1 MAKIKLLIT
10 FLIVIMIISLAFNVY
25 QWNTNLSLTKQ
36 SKEQDMEQILTY
48 SQAAINAELLRL
60 DGLLSNAC
68 QQLSAT
74 GLTGPEAEEILN
86 GLYTENSDIIVN
98 AATAD
103 RNDILLAVQ
112 PSNYS
117 NIIGQDIA
125 DQEQNIEM
133 HKTMRPSLS
142 NLISLVEGFP
152 GVVMVSPVFDTNE
165 QFIGSLSIVFQPYQ
179 FIHPIVG
186 NLTKGIYTIFALQR
200 NSTLIYDVT
209 VEEQGKNIFTDE
221 AYAGY
226 TGLQTFIH
234 QVVDTQSG
242 YGTYSYFDDLAPSR
256 PLVNKEAYW
265 TTIGIY
271 NTDWRL
277 VIARNL

>member
-1 MAKIKLLIT
+1 
-10 FLIVIMIISLAFNVY
+10 MIISLGFNAY

-36 SKEQDMEQILTY
+36 SKEQEMELILIH
-48 SQAAINAELLRL
+48 SQASINAELLSL
-60 DGLLSNAC
+60 DGLVSNAC

-74 GLTGPEAEEILN
+74 GLTGVEAEKILN

-103 RNDILLAVQ
+103 KNDILLAVQ

-117 NIIGQDIA
+117 AIIGQDIA
-125 DQEQNIEM
+125 NQEQNIEM

-152 GVVMVSPVFDTNE
+152 GIVMVSPVFDTNA

-179 FIHPIVG
+179 LIHPIVKDSS
-186 NLTKGIYTIFALQR
+186 KGIYTIYALQR
-200 NSTLIYDVT
+200 NGTLIYDNNS
-209 VEEQGKNIFTDE
+209 EEQGKNIFTDQ

-226 TGLQTFIH
+226 TKLQTFIH

-242 YGTYSYFDDLAPSR
+242 YGTYSYFDDLAASR